1 MTLNKSNNTQELT
14 TKLENISEVKRVLVY
29 CMGWEN
35 YSNQR
40 QQELVQVWCKK
51 IENKTEPKFVRQMIV
66 YALWRSEFHN
76 YEMAF
81 LLNVNVKTIGRD
93 LAEIKDNIDPFWRI
107 RGKTPEDIIKKYSNG
122 QFDASIRDFWN
133 RTLN

>member
-1 MTLNKSNNTQELT
+1 MTLNKSNYTQEKT
-14 TKLENISEVKRVLVY
+14 TKLENISEVKRVLGY

-40 QQELVQVWCKK
+40 QRELVQVLCKK
-51 IENKTEPKFVRQMIV
+51 IENKTVPKFVRQMIV
-66 YALWRSEFHN
+66 YALWQSDYHN

-81 LLNVNVKTIGRD
+81 LVNVNVKTIGRD

-107 RGKTPEDIIKKYSNG
+107 RGKTPENIAKKYSNG

>member
-1 MTLNKSNNTQELT
+1 MTLNKSNNTQEKT
-14 TKLENISEVKRVLVY
+14 TKLENISEVKRVLGY

-40 QQELVQVWCKK
+40 QRELVQVLCKK
-51 IENKTEPKFVRQMIV
+51 IENKTVPKFVRQMIV
-66 YALWRSEFHN
+66 YALWQSDYHN

-107 RGKTPEDIIKKYSNG
+107 RGKTPENIIKKYSNG

>member
-1 MTLNKSNNTQELT
+1 MTLNKSNNTQEKT
-14 TKLENISEVKRVLVY
+14 TKLENISEVKRVLGY

-40 QQELVQVWCKK
+40 QRELVQVLCKK
-51 IENKTEPKFVRQMIV
+51 IENKTVPKFVRQMIV
-66 YALWRSEFHN
+66 YALWQSDYHN

-107 RGKTPEDIIKKYSNG
+107 RGKTPENIVKKYSNG
-122 QFDASIRDFWN
+122 QFDASIRDFRN

>member
-1 MTLNKSNNTQELT
+1 MTLIKSNNTQEKT
-14 TKLENISEVKRVLVY
+14 TKLENISEVKRVLGY

-40 QQELVQVWCKK
+40 QRELVQVLCKK
-51 IENKTEPKFVRQMIV
+51 IENKTVPKFVRQMIV
-66 YALWRSEFHN
+66 YALWQSDYHN

-107 RGKTPEDIIKKYSNG
+107 RGKTPENIVKKYSNG

>member
-1 MTLNKSNNTQELT
+1 MTLNKSNNTQEKT
-14 TKLENISEVKRVLVY
+14 TKLENISEVKRVLGY

-40 QQELVQVWCKK
+40 QRELVQVLCKK
-51 IENKTEPKFVRQMIV
+51 IENKTVPKFVRQMIV
-66 YALWRSEFHN
+66 YALWQSDYHN

-107 RGKTPEDIIKKYSNG
+107 RGKTPENIVKKYSNG

>member
-1 MTLNKSNNTQELT
+1 MTLNKSNYTQEKT
-14 TKLENISEVKRVLVY
+14 TKLENISEVKRVLGY

-40 QQELVQVWCKK
+40 QRELVQVLCKK
-51 IENKTEPKFVRQMIV
+51 IENKTVPKFVRQMIV
-66 YALWRSEFHN
+66 YALWQSDYHN

-107 RGKTPEDIIKKYSNG
+107 RGKTPENMAKKYSNG